1 MAVKALVHNS
11 KWDKCCSIFTRH
23 GELNSA
29 PKGQIILYRNFAHL
43 IFASCVHISKVND
56 LKTTWSATH
65 VESYIYWCTITT
77 GSYIIFERLDPWNQN
92 QFWQVLWHPVLLLNH
107 NSSANHLKSHFKI
120 ICYHFTRNQFL
131 PSIIRKKMISEW
143 FEYKC
148 FLVWL

>member
-1 MAVKALVHNS
+1 MRTWYSNVLYICNKIPITNTINQKICHFYLINDIFYLQIYHCYTCCFWIENWIFMAVKASVHNS
-11 KWDKCCSIFTRH
+11 KSDKCWSIFTRH

-77 GSYIIFERLDPWNQN
+77 GSYNIF
-92 QFWQVLWHPVLLLNH
+92 
-107 NSSANHLKSHFKI
+107 
-120 ICYHFTRNQFL
+120 
-131 PSIIRKKMISEW
+131 
-143 FEYKC
+143 
-148 FLVWL
+148 